1 MCIMPGNAYLM
12 ASLQTNAGQHAACSK
27 RQRPRV
33 LHDAVSAAVAR
44 GRRKRR
50 GRFQLSI
57 RKKTKEGKKE
67 RRTKAR
73 GGVGVPP
80 LPNRLPGSCLC
91 YRNDVPSLHGN
102 RPGKVPMRRHVV
114 CCKQARSVRTQKR
127 ARYAARKVGDGGR
140 GLPGGACR
148 SAARSFPLHAFVAC
162 FRGSGVLFD
171 NAPRCH
177 LDRGGC

>member
-1 MCIMPGNAYLM
+1 M
-12 ASLQTNAGQHAACSK
+12 QHAASDSGRVCFTMLSQ
-27 RQRPRV
+27 QRWQGGGGKGV
-33 LHDAVSAAVAR
+33 DASNSQLEKN
-44 GRRKRR
+44 KRR
-50 GRFQLSI
+50 E
-57 RKKTKEGKKE
+57 EGKKNKGQ
-67 RRTKAR
+67 R
-73 GGVGVPP
+73 GVGVPP

-162 FRGSGVLFD
+162 FRGVLFD
-171 NAPRCH
+171 HVPRCH
-177 LDRGGC
+177 LDRGRC